1 MQQTIDT
8 IRKEFLEKLAQ
19 AASTH
24 DLEEIKVRFLG
35 RKGPVQELMKELRNV
50 SAQERPIVGKEINNL
65 KEEIEGKIAQKEGSL
80 INVEVSKQLESEQI
94 DITLP
99 GRRRFIGR
107 KHIINQALDEINNIF
122 VEMGFSIQNGPII
135 ETDWYN
141 FGALNH
147 PEHHPARSMQD
158 TFYLDKEYL
167 LRTHTSN
174 VQVHI
179 MERYKPP
186 IRIIAP
192 GKVFRNED
200 VSARSHVLFHQVEG
214 LYIDKKVT
222 FADLMGTLDEFL
234 KRLFHRE
241 IKVRYRPSYFPFVE
255 PGMEVDVSCIG
266 CSGQGC
272 MICKHTGWL
281 EILGAGMVHPEVL
294 KNGGIDPEEY
304 TGFAWGMGVERLVM
318 LKHGIPDIRMFL
330 DNDMRFLSQF
340 SEV

>member
-8 IRKEFLEKLAQ
+8 IRKDFIQKLNQ
-19 AASTH
+19 AATTQ
-24 DLEEIKVRFLG
+24 DIEEIKVRFLG
-35 RKGPVQELMKELRNV
+35 RKGPIQDLMKELRNV
-50 SAQERPIVGKEINNL
+50 SPEERPLVGKEINTL
-65 KEEIEGKIAQKEGSL
+65 KEQIESQIAQKEASLGS
-80 INVEVSKQLESEQI
+80 VEEASKLAGETL

-99 GRRRFIGR
+99 GRRTNIGR
-107 KHIINQALDEINNIF
+107 KHLITQVLDQIINIF
-122 VEMGFSIQNGPII
+122 VEMGFSVQYGPII

-174 VQVHI
+174 IQVRL
-179 MERYKPP
+179 MERNKPP

-200 VSARSHVLFHQVEG
+200 VSARSHVYFHQVEG
-214 LYIDKKVT
+214 LYVDKNVSL
-222 FADLMGTLDEFL
+222 ADLMGVMDEFL
-234 KRLFHRE
+234 KRLYGRDV
-241 IKVRYRPSYFPFVE
+241 KVRYRPSYFPFVE
-255 PGMEVDVSCIG
+255 PGIEVDVSCIG
-266 CSGQGC
+266 CGGKGC
-272 MICKHTGWL
+272 PICKHTGWL

-304 TGFAWGMGVERLVM
+304 TGYAWGMGIERQVM
-318 LKHGIPDIRMFL
+318 LKYGIPDIRMFG
-330 DNDMRFLSQF
+330 DNDVRFLSQF